1 MAHQS
6 VFKYVFWAI
15 TGMIA
20 LLVLAA
26 VFVVVLP
33 NALVETAD
41 RTILF
46 LLPLLIIPFGILTLI
61 AVLVYRDAAKRGLD
75 PWLWATVATYVPN
88 LVGVIIYLVVRFMHK
103 KVCLGCG
110 QGLQADYKICPYCG
124 HDQST
129 ACPKCGKPTDPNWS
143 LCPFCGQPL
152 KTGA

>member
-6 VFKYVFWAI
+6 LLSGVFWAI